1 MLVKQTLL
9 FMFFV
14 MFFFKAYLEMHK
26 TWIYQNTT
34 VSGPEF
40 SSGVSKGNLL
50 IWRAFQT
57 EKWWVLVK
65 H

>member
-1 MLVKQTLL
+1 
-9 FMFFV
+9 MFFV

-34 VSGPEF
+34 ESGPEF
-40 SSGVSKGNLL
+40 SSGTSKGNLL
-50 IWRAFQT
+50 IWRVFQT
-57 EKWWVLVK
+57 EKCWVLVR